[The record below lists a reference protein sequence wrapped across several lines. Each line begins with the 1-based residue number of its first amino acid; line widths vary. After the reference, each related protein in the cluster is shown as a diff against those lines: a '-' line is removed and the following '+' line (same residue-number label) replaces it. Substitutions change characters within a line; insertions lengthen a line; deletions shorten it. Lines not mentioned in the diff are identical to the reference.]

1 MISLQNQE
9 LLTAAIQHVVQ
20 TRTSAVQSSQ
30 QAAQQAALKP
40 AAAAAKKPKA
50 AATKTAAKK
59 AAAPKPAAAA
69 SGADQGIT
77 PYLTASDLVGLND
90 QQAAAEGTIAN
101 AKAGITTAA
110 AEGMKNYNDIGRR
123 GVADVAAANNDAAAR
138 GIYQSGIRRGNVG
151 MAQTAALRDQ
161 SAEVT
166 KLGLATQNGYNQ
178 ANGAQQHLTGY
189 LQALTAQAAENGAA
203 LPVSPGYQNGA
214 QNVPGAAT
222 VKKVARKAM
231 K

>member
-1 MISLQNQE
+1 M
-9 LLTAAIQHVVQ
+9 LTAAIQHVVQ
-20 TRTSAVQSSQ
+20 TRTSAAQSSQ

-50 AATKTAAKK
+50 AAAKK
-59 AAAPKPAAAA
+59 AAAPKPAA
-69 SGADQGIT
+69 ADQGIT
-77 PYLTASDLVGLND
+77 PYLTASDLMGLND
-90 QQAAAEGTIAN
+90 QQAAAEGQISD
-101 AKAGITTAA
+101 AKAGITAA
-110 AEGMKNYNDIGRR
+110 AANGMRAYNDIGRR
-123 GVADVAAANNDAAAR
+123 GVADVAAANDDAAAR

-151 MAQTAALRDQ
+151 MAQTNALRDQ

-166 KLGLATQNGYNQ
+166 KLGLATQAGYNQ

-214 QNVPGAAT
+214 TNVPGAST